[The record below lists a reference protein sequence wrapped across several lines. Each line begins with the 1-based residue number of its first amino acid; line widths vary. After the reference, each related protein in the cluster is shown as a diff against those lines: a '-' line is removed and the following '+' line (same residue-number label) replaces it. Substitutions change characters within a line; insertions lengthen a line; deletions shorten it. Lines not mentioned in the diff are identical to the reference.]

1 MNLEQLG
8 LFGVF
13 LAGAIPLVE
22 AIVAVPAGILFGL
35 DPVLTV
41 IFAIAGNI
49 ITIVF
54 FAYGG
59 KSLRNWVIRRRV
71 AKGKEPESP
80 KFTKAQVAYEKYGIY
95 GMAILD
101 PLLVGSPFSAA
112 ASVAA
117 GVKPLKVILVV
128 SSGMVIWA
136 ITIAWGVV
144 ALEISVLEAEW
155 FVPKTT

>member
-13 LAGAIPLVE
+13 LAGAIPWFE

-35 DPVLTV
+35 DPILTV

-49 ITIVF
+49 ITIVI

-80 KFTKAQVAYEKYGIY
+80 KFKKAQEAYAKYGIY
-95 GMAILD
+95 VMAILD
-101 PLLVGSPFSAA
+101 PILIGSPFSAA

-117 GVKPLKVILVV
+117 GVRPLKAILVI
-128 SSGMVIWA
+128 STGMVIWA
-136 ITIAWGVV
+136 AAIAWVMV
-144 ALEISVLEAEW
+144 ALGVSVGDFKA
-155 FVPKTT
+155 T